1 MVVAPALGQYSPLE
15 LVFGAAGI
23 LAGVI
28 WLVLLLFW
36 GRFWLCDQRLDPL
49 APPLTDYPRIAVL
62 IPARNEAET
71 LPQTLPTLLGQDY
84 PGRLTITLID
94 DQSEDG
100 TGALA
105 QALAQDSPRVLTILP
120 GQHLAPG
127 WSGKLWALEQGVRWL
142 EEQDER
148 PEYYLLTDADIAH
161 GPQTVRELAQKAERE
176 RLGLVSLMALL
187 RCESTWER
195 LLIPAF
201 VFFFQLLYP
210 FPWINAPDNPWAGA
224 AGGCILLRRE
234 ALEKIGG
241 LAVLKSAL
249 IDDCTLARQVKAA
262 GYPLWLGLTTTTR
275 SLRAYDS
282 LGSVWRMVTR
292 TAYSQLNYNPLLL
305 LGAVLGMGIVY
316 LTAPALVLLGLGTG
330 KGTLLALGGLVWGLA
345 ALAYSPTIR
354 LYGLS
359 PLWALTLPLTA
370 ALYTV
375 MTLDS
380 ARRSLQ
386 GRGGGWK
393 GRVYSALSGE

>member
-1 MVVAPALGQYSPLE
+1 MVLAPALWQYSLLE
-15 LVFGAAGI
+15 IVAWTAGI
-23 LAGVI
+23 LAGVV

-36 GRFWLCDQRLDPL
+36 GRFWLCDQRLDPQ
-49 APPLTDYPRIAVL
+49 APSLTDYPSIAAL
-62 IPARNEAET
+62 IPARDEAET

-84 PGRLTITLID
+84 PGNLTITLID

-105 QALAQDSPRVLTILP
+105 QALAQDSPRVLTVLP
-120 GQHLAPG
+120 GQPLAPG

-142 EEQDER
+142 EAQNER

-161 GPQTVRELAQKAERE
+161 GPSTVRELAQKAVGEN
-176 RLGLVSLMALL
+176 LGLVSLMALL
-187 RCESTWER
+187 RCQSAWER

-210 FPWINAPDNPWAGA
+210 FPWINNAQNPWAGA

-241 LAVLKSAL
+241 LAVLKTAL
-249 IDDCTLARQVKAA
+249 IDDCALARQVKAA

-282 LGSVWRMVTR
+282 LGSVWTMVAR
-292 TAYSQLNYNPLLL
+292 TAYTQLRYNPFLLI
-305 LGAVLGMGIVY
+305 GAVLGMALVY
-316 LTAPALVLLGLGTG
+316 LTAPALVLLGLVWGTG
-330 KGTLLALGGLVWGLA
+330 GLSLLGLLVWGLT
-345 ALAYSPTIR
+345 ALAYTPTVR

-359 PLWALTLPLTA
+359 PLWTLTLPVTA
-370 ALYTV
+370 LLYTL

-386 GRGGGWK
+386 GRGGAWK
-393 GRVYSALSGE
+393 GRVYSAPSGE

>member
-1 MVVAPALGQYSPLE
+1 MVFALALWPYSPPE
-15 LVFGAAGI
+15 IVAWTAGI
-23 LAGVI
+23 LAGII
-28 WLVLLLFW
+28 WLFLLLLW
-36 GRFWLCDQRLDPL
+36 GRFWRCDQRLDPQ
-49 APPLTDYPRIAVL
+49 APPLTNYPRIAAL

-71 LPQTLPTLLGQDY
+71 LPKALPSLLNQDY
-84 PGRLTITLID
+84 PGNLTITLID

-100 TGALA
+100 TGDLA
-105 QALAQDSPRVLTILP
+105 QSLAQDSPVVLTVLRGRP
-120 GQHLAPG
+120 LAPG
-127 WSGKLWALEQGVRWL
+127 WSGKLWALEQGVRRL
-142 EEQDER
+142 EQEAVP

-161 GPQTVRELAQKAERE
+161 APQTVRELVQKAERE

-187 RCESTWER
+187 RCESAWEC

-210 FPWINAPDNPWAGA
+210 FAWINTPENPWAGA

-241 LAVLKSAL
+241 LAALKTAL
-249 IDDCTLARQVKAA
+249 IDDCALARQVKAA

-282 LGSVWRMVTR
+282 LGSVWTMVAR
-292 TAYSQLNYNPLLL
+292 TAYTQLHYNPFLLV
-305 LGAVLGMGIVY
+305 GAVLGMGIVY
-316 LTAPALVLLGLGTG
+316 LTAPTLVLLGLVEG
-330 KGTLLALGGLVWGLA
+330 KGGLSLLGLLIWGLT
-345 ALAYSPTIR
+345 ALAYSPTVR

-359 PLWALTLPLTA
+359 PLWTLTLPLTA
-370 ALYTV
+370 LLYTL

-386 GRGGGWK
+386 GRGGAWK
-393 GRVYSALSGE
+393 GRVYSAPSGK